1 MNESCRIQKLRENLE
16 LKNKLNKL
24 GICGIIGPTGPR
36 GIPGTNIKITGYFNS
51 LEELKR
57 KHPKWTDEDVYIV
70 DGSLYYWDIETS
82 NWKNAGK
89 IGGPTGPKGDQG
101 KIGPQG
107 LPGLIGPTGST
118 GLKGEP
124 GEMGLQG
131 SKGDIGAQGP
141 TGPTGPQGLGGN
153 IVPQGPTGTK
163 GETGGISAFAERYM
177 HTKQDIQ
184 FQADV
189 EQVIPLTITGPVF
202 NASYD
207 TENSIT
213 IYEIGTYK
221 IDYLLTVEP
230 LGDDVITISVK
241 SNNLLISGSDISGDG
256 TADYFTELSGTV
268 ITELQPDDVLTL
280 TAKTDKTTTLSFNG
294 STNAKLSII
303 KLG

>member
-89 IGGPTGPKGDQG
+89 IGGPTGP
-101 KIGPQG
+101 QG
-107 LPGLIGPTGST
+107 LS
-118 GLKGEP
+118 
-124 GEMGLQG
+124 
-131 SKGDIGAQGP
+131 
-141 TGPTGPQGLGGN
+141 GN
-153 IVPQGPTGTK
+153 IGPQGPTGTK

-202 NASYD
+202 IASYD